1 VEVAC
6 ADAPLND
13 WPALRIAVR
22 DNGPGL
28 KPADRM
34 KVFAPF
40 YTTKKKGTGLGMATV
55 KRIVEA
61 HGGENAVGEP
71 ALGAEFVIT
80 LPRYRSAA
88 I

>member
-1 VEVAC
+1 
-6 ADAPLND
+6 
-13 WPALRIAVR
+13 
-22 DNGPGL
+22 
-28 KPADRM
+28 M

-40 YTTKKKGTGLGMATV
+40 YTTKKKGTGLGMAIV

-61 HGGENAVGEP
+61 HGGEIAVGEP

-80 LPRYRSAA
+80 LPRNRSAA